1 MGVTVDEY
9 IPLNARVNH
18 NGTVDVLVDGVDVP
32 GGSGLSMAMVLQLLT
47 RYAGENGKLL
57 MTTTHPNGNVTR
69 DLVSETG
76 EITPFYPEAMGR
88 AGAASAACTLPTD
101 SPEEAL
107 LQALKQRGRRIG
119 YTDIAAIEPAAAT
132 PPATTRVKMGEGAI
146 PTFDVEA
153 DIMKTLA
160 PKSPPR
166 SKLMLM
172 IVAVIITLGVLGG
185 VAVGAWL
192 LFNGGDIHGPLPV
205 SGTSVPGLR
214 LL

>member
-1 MGVTVDEY
+1 MDEY

-18 NGTVDVLVDGVDVP
+18 DGTVDVLVDGVDLP

-76 EITPFYPEAMGR
+76 EITPFYPEATSRGDAAPA
-88 AGAASAACTLPTD
+88 AGALPADT
-101 SPEEAL
+101 SEEAL

-119 YTDIAAIEPAAAT
+119 YTDIAAIEPAAAAA
-132 PPATTRVKMGEGAI
+132 PATTRVRMGEGAI
-146 PTFDVEA
+146 PKFDVEA
-153 DIMKTLA
+153 DIMKTMSS
-160 PKSPPR
+160 KNPPR
-166 SKLMLM
+166 SKTKTM
-172 IVAVIITLGVLGG
+172 IVALIITVAVLGG
-185 VAVGAWL
+185 VAVAAWL
-192 LFNGGDIHGPLPV
+192 LFTGGDIHGPLPV
-205 SGTSVPGLR
+205 SGTSVPGMR